1 MKRFWIFDFGFS
13 IGSGSKGIFR
23 LAVCALLF
31 ALSASAGAQ
40 QPAKVP
46 RIGFFVGGFAPAYA
60 SRIEAFR
67 QGLHDL
73 GYVEGKNIVVE
84 YRYGERKEE
93 RFPEL
98 AAELVHLRVDVIVT
112 SSTAGV
118 LAAKKATTTIP
129 IVLAG
134 VSDPVGS
141 GLVASLARPGGN
153 VTGLSLL
160 APELSGKRLELL
172 KEAFP
177 RLSRVAVLRDPDNI
191 ANTLQFSETEAV
203 AHALRVQLQSL
214 TVQTPSDFEKAFSA
228 ITKGRAD
235 ALITIRTPL
244 TYGNLRRIVEFAG
257 KKPIASDVPGQR
269 VCGCWWPHDLWTC
282 EDLHRRAATYVDKIL
297 KGTKPVDLPV
307 EQPMKFEL
315 VINMKTAN
323 QTGLAIPPNVLA
335 RADKVIR

>member
-1 MKRFWIFDFGFS
+1 MKKGAALS
-13 IGSGSKGIFR
+13 IL
-23 LAVCALLF
+23 LAVMLVAV
-31 ALSASAGAQ
+31 AVIAETQ

-98 AAELVHLRVDVIVT
+98 AAELIHLKVDVIVT

-141 GLVASLARPGGN
+141 GLVASLARPGAN

-160 APELSGKRLELL
+160 APELSGK
-172 KEAFP
+172 
-177 RLSRVAVLRDPDNI
+177 
-191 ANTLQFSETEAV
+191 
-203 AHALRVQLQSL
+203 
-214 TVQTPSDFEKAFSA
+214 
-228 ITKGRAD
+228 G
-235 ALITIRTPL
+235 
-244 TYGNLRRIVEFAG
+244 
-257 KKPIASDVPGQR
+257 
-269 VCGCWWPHDLWTC
+269 
-282 EDLHRRAATYVDKIL
+282 
-297 KGTKPVDLPV
+297 
-307 EQPMKFEL
+307 
-315 VINMKTAN
+315 
-323 QTGLAIPPNVLA
+323 
-335 RADKVIR
+335 

>member
-1 MKRFWIFDFGFS
+1 LTEPFEKGGKAMNKKLFWLFT
-13 IGSGSKGIFR
+13 
-23 LAVCALLF
+23 LLF
-31 ALSASAGAQ
+31 LVAGTFAEAQ
-40 QPAKVP
+40 QPTKVP

-93 RFPEL
+93 RFPDL
-98 AAELVHLRVDVIVT
+98 TAELVRLKVDVIVT
-112 SSTAGV
+112 SSTSGV

-244 TYGNLRRIVEFAG
+244 TYGNLRRIVEFAAKNRLPAMYPDREFVDAG
-257 KKPIASDVPGQR
+257 GLMTYGPVG
-269 VCGCWWPHDLWTC
+269 

-335 RADKVIR
+335 RADRVIK